1 MSSTLTDKQ
10 IMADIVK
17 ELWKDKTGS
26 ELASLQKNPKDYL
39 TKRGVTLPSNNDVQ
53 VILEGKGKLHLF
65 LPVGPDDVNT
75 IPDADLT
82 ARAAKSLS
90 GSKEMF

>member
-26 ELASLQKNPKDYL
+26 ELATLKKDPHEYL
-39 TKRGVTLPSNNDVQ
+39 RRRGVTPPSNNDIQ
-53 VILEGKGKLHLF
+53 IIIEGKGQLHLY
-65 LPVGPDDVNT
+65 LPVGPDDVDT
-75 IPDADLT
+75 IPDADLKVQA
-82 ARAAKSLS
+82 ARSLS
-90 GSKEMF
+90 ASKEMF

>member
-1 MSSTLTDKQ
+1 MSSILDNKQ
-10 IMADIVK
+10 RMADIVK

-53 VILEGKGKLHLF
+53 VILEGKGKLHLY
-65 LPVGPDDVNT
+65 LPVGPDDVDT
-75 IPDADLT
+75 IPDADLKVQA
-82 ARAAKSLS
+82 ARSLS
-90 GSKEMF
+90 ASKEMF